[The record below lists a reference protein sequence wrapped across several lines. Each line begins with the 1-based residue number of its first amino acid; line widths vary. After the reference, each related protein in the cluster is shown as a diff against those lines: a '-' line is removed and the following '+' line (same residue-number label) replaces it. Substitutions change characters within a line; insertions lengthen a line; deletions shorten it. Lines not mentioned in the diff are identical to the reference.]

1 MSGYTHMCTCVQ
13 QINLYVVTGCTL
25 VFSVMKPMMV
35 MMERLQPFC
44 RVTLQFIQASSTGQE
59 TALGMYLI
67 LCLVMVEK
75 LQHVMEVLFAEIEM
89 TVIYDGLGNQSY
101 IVNYTL

>member
-1 MSGYTHMCTCVQ
+1 M
-13 QINLYVVTGCTL
+13 
-25 VFSVMKPMMV
+25 
-35 MMERLQPFC
+35 
-44 RVTLQFIQASSTGQE
+44 
-59 TALGMYLI
+59 ALGMYLI

-89 TVIYDGLGNQSY
+89 TVVYDGLENQSY